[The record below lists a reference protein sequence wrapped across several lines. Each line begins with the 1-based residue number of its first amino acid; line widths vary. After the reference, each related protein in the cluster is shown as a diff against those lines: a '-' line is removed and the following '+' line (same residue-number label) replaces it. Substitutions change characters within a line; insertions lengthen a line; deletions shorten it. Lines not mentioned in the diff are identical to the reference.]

1 MPNIRSQ
8 RVDDE
13 GIHIALSNG
22 REISITRQMIRAR
35 YLLETGT
42 RDGKR
47 AKVKTWLRE
56 QMSKT
61 SGLAELLGEANI
73 EIEFDEVTG
82 RPTGLTV
89 SQPGEEGR

>member
-8 RVDDE
+8 RVDDD
-13 GIHIALSNG
+13 GIHVVLSTG
-22 REISITRQMIRAR
+22 REITITPQMIRNR
-35 YLLETGT
+35 YLAETGT
-42 RDGKR
+42 RDGR
-47 AKVKTWLRE
+47 RTKVKTWLRE